1 MAYTIFDAGFL
12 DWFENRHLT
21 ATFSDLLGTFNHT
34 ASQVWDVTKSD
45 VAPGLAAFCRSVITM
60 LLWGRQLLVNR
71 QKRCG

>member
-34 ASQVWDVTKSD
+34 ASQVWDVTK
-45 VAPGLAAFCRSVITM
+45 
-60 LLWGRQLLVNR
+60 
-71 QKRCG
+71 